1 MLEQYRIQINYKN
14 RERQILNALLA
25 LITGLLTLIYPN
37 FLYLIAGSYL
47 VALGILFVGFR
58 ISPALSAVPIVA
70 GILIFIF
77 PELIPVTFAAFLGL
91 FGLILFFGFQFSV
104 VGVLTV
110 IIAVLIASNPDS
122 VAYLIATFLLIY
134 AVSHLIR
141 LYQQWQN
148 SGDNSGGGPV
158 SIQ

>member
-1 MLEQYRIQINYKN
+1 MLEQYRIQIDYRT

-25 LITGLLTLIYPN
+25 LATGCLTLIYPN
-37 FLYLIAGSYL
+37 FLYLIAGGYL
-47 VALGILFVGFR
+47 VALGLLFIAFR
-58 ISPALSAVPIVA
+58 VSSTVSAIPIVT

-91 FGLILFFGFQFSV
+91 FGFILLFGFQFSI
-104 VGVLTV
+104 VGALTL
-110 IIAVLIASNPDS
+110 IIALLIVANPDS

-134 AVSHLIR
+134 SVSNLIR
-141 LYQQWQN
+141 FYQDWK
-148 SGDNSGGGPV
+148 DR